1 MASGERKGGPS
12 LEVTASDLHP
22 ELLRCMRRAGVESI
36 KEPPRRENW
45 HLLLHLLSRTYLELD
60 LARARL
66 YSAPAPPPAPEPSA
80 EPNTQTGE
88 HAPPSLD
95 RTVLDS
101 LRSLMAPGA
110 GDPAAELCGVFF
122 DDMALR
128 LRKIQAAIAVGDAN
142 EVANQAH
149 AIKGAAGNFGA
160 RAAYELAKRLQAAAE
175 TGAAPPELADEL
187 SAELERVREVVDKEI
202 LDQ

>member
-1 MASGERKGGPS
+1 
-12 LEVTASDLHP
+12 
-22 ELLRCMRRAGVESI
+22 MRRAGVESI
-36 KEPPRRENW
+36 KDPPRKENW
-45 HLLLHLLSRTYLELD
+45 HLFLHLVSRVYLELD
-60 LARARL
+60 LARAKL
-66 YSAPAPPPAPEPSA
+66 YSASSSEPMDAGS
-80 EPNTQTGE
+80 EPTTTATGE
-88 HAPPSLD
+88 RVPPSLD

-101 LRSLMAPGA
+101 LRTLMAPGA
-110 GDPAAELCGVFF
+110 SDPAAELCGVFF
-122 DDMALR
+122 EDMASR
-128 LRKIQAAIAVGDAN
+128 LQRIQRAIAAGDAN

-175 TGAAPPELADEL
+175 TGDAPPELADEL

>member
-1 MASGERKGGPS
+1 
-12 LEVTASDLHP
+12 
-22 ELLRCMRRAGVESI
+22 
-36 KEPPRRENW
+36 
-45 HLLLHLLSRTYLELD
+45 
-60 LARARL
+60 
-66 YSAPAPPPAPEPSA
+66 
-80 EPNTQTGE
+80 
-88 HAPPSLD
+88 
-95 RTVLDS
+95 
-101 LRSLMAPGA
+101 MAPGA

-122 DDMALR
+122 DDMAMR

>member
-1 MASGERKGGPS
+1 MASAERKAGAS

-36 KEPPRRENW
+36 KDPPRKENW
-45 HLLLHLLSRTYLELD
+45 HLFLHLVSRVYLDLD
-60 LARARL
+60 LARAKL
-66 YSAPAPPPAPEPSA
+66 YSASTHPPQPDTEDDSP
-80 EPNTQTGE
+80 TTGE
-88 HAPPSLD
+88 HVSPSLD

-110 GDPAAELCGVFF
+110 TDPAAELCGVFF
-122 DDMALR
+122 EDMTSR
-128 LRKIQAAIAVGDAN
+128 LRRIQRAIAEGDAN

-175 TGAAPPELADEL
+175 TGAAAPELADEL

>member
-1 MASGERKGGPS
+1 MASGDRKGGPS

-22 ELLRCMRRAGVESI
+22 ELIRCMRRAGVESI
-36 KEPPRRENW
+36 KDPPRRENW
-45 HLLLHLLSRTYLELD
+45 HLFLHLLSRVYLDLD
-60 LARARL
+60 LARAKL
-66 YSAPAPPPAPEPSA
+66 YSAATPPPAAETTGEP
-80 EPNTQTGE
+80 PTTGE
-88 HAPPSLD
+88 HVPPSLD
-95 RTVLDS
+95 RSVLDS
-101 LRSLMAPGA
+101 LRTLMGPGA
-110 GDPAAELCGVFF
+110 SDPAAELCGVFF
-122 DDMALR
+122 EDMAMR
-128 LRKIQAAIAVGDAN
+128 LQRIQRAIAGGDAN

-175 TGAAPPELADEL
+175 TGEARPELADEL

>member
-1 MASGERKGGPS
+1 
-12 LEVTASDLHP
+12 
-22 ELLRCMRRAGVESI
+22 MRRAGVESI

-45 HLLLHLLSRTYLELD
+45 HLFLHLVSRAYLELD
-60 LARARL
+60 LARAKL
-66 YSAPAPPPAPEPSA
+66 HSAGAPSSSAPESTA
-80 EPNTQTGE
+80 TGE

-101 LRSLMAPGA
+101 LRTLTGPGA
-110 GDPAAELCGVFF
+110 PDPAAELCVVFF
-122 DDMALR
+122 EDMAMR
-128 LRKIQAAIAVGDAN
+128 LQRIQRAMADGDAN

-175 TGAAPPELADEL
+175 TGDAPPELADEL

>member
-1 MASGERKGGPS
+1 
-12 LEVTASDLHP
+12 
-22 ELLRCMRRAGVESI
+22 MRRAGVESI

-45 HLLLHLLSRTYLELD
+45 HLLLHLLSRMYLELD
-60 LARARL
+60 LARAKL
-66 YSAPAPPPAPEPSA
+66 YSAAAPPPPVEPTGEPS
-80 EPNTQTGE
+80 TLTGTTGA

-101 LRSLMAPGA
+101 LRSLMGPGA
-110 GDPAAELCGVFF
+110 SDPAAELCAVFF
-122 DDMALR
+122 EDMAMR
-128 LRKIQAAIAVGDAN
+128 LQRIQRAMAGGDAN

-175 TGAAPPELADEL
+175 TGEPAPELADEL
-187 SAELERVREVVDKEI
+187 SAELERVRVVVDKEI

>member
-1 MASGERKGGPS
+1 
-12 LEVTASDLHP
+12 
-22 ELLRCMRRAGVESI
+22 MRRAGVESI

-45 HLLLHLLSRTYLELD
+45 HLFLHLLSRTYLELD
-60 LARARL
+60 LVRAKL
-66 YSAPAPPPAPEPSA
+66 YSAVTPPPAAETGGEPTPS
-80 EPNTQTGE
+80 TGE

-95 RTVLDS
+95 RSVLDS
-101 LRSLMAPGA
+101 LRTLMGPGA
-110 GDPAAELCGVFF
+110 SDPAAELCGVFF
-122 DDMALR
+122 EDMALR
-128 LRKIQAAIAVGDAN
+128 LQRIQRAIASGDAN

-175 TGAAPPELADEL
+175 HGEAPPELADEL